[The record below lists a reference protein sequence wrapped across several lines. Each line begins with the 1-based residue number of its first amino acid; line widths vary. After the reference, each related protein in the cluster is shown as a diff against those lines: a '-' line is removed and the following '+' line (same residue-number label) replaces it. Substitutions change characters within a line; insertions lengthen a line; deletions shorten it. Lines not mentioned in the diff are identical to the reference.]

1 MPYYD
6 QQPSERRPM
15 IPVITRNI
23 LIVNAIFFIAT
34 LINENF
40 MVSTFG
46 LFYPASQYFRWWQPL
61 THMFMHGGFWHL
73 FFNMYTLF
81 IFGMAVERTIG
92 ERKFLIF
99 YFVCGLGAAALH
111 MGVQALQASALL
123 NQMADAGTD
132 AALAAGYDSALA
144 AGSSKALAAAKAYAQ
159 LKLTPTVGASG
170 AIYGVLLGYA
180 FLYPENRMTL
190 LFPPV
195 TLSAKWM
202 VLIFLGIELL
212 TGVTGTLDGVAHF
225 AHLGGALF
233 GWLMMIWWKKS
244 GSLYNQSWW

>member
-15 IPVITRNI
+15 IPVVTRNI

-46 LFYPASQYFRWWQPL
+46 LFYPASQYFRWWQPI

-132 AALAAGYDSALA
+132 AALAAGT
-144 AGSSKALAAAKAYAQ
+144 SKALAAAKSYAE

-180 FLYPENRMTL
+180 FLYPDNQMTL